1 MSRSGLQMKVS
12 SSLPSFSPYFERRG
26 ARGRADSEPKNLFAM
41 GEEITTKNAKGQSLI
56 FYAIRFGH
64 KGLARELLEKGC
76 DPNEADNSNHYPIH
90 EAVDQ
95 SEITMI
101 KLLKEYG
108 ADLNVKNLLGQT
120 PLMRAVLFDDVL
132 IVKTLLEA
140 GADPY
145 QRDISGQTLIDFALS
160 TGRENTCLYLIQN
173 GYESLT
179 KDNIHLHHLTT
190 SERSGT
196 VVNSLINF
204 LTNMKKK
211 KGLVKNK
218 IAEKRKSLAP
228 LKINFTFSKKNLL
241 KKKKC
246 VGPVKRDTD
255 LPNFAILNIH

>member
-1 MSRSGLQMKVS
+1 MSRSGLQMKLS

-26 ARGRADSEPKNLFAM
+26 ARGRADSEPKNLFAL

-64 KGLARELLEKGC
+64 KGLAKELLEKGC
-76 DPNEADNSNHYPIH
+76 DPNEADNANHYPIH

-95 SEITMI
+95 SETAMI
-101 KLLKEYG
+101 ELLKEYG

-132 IVKTLLEA
+132 IVKTLLKA

-145 QRDISGQTLIDFALS
+145 QRDISGQTLIEYALS
-160 TGRENTCLYLIQN
+160 SGRENTCLFLLQN
-173 GYESLT
+173 GYESQT
-179 KDNIHLHHLTT
+179 MDNIHLNHLTT

-204 LTNMKKK
+204 LTNIKKK

-218 IAEKRKSLAP
+218 IAEKTQNLTP
-228 LKINFTFSKKNLL
+228 LKVNLKFSKKYVL
-241 KKKKC
+241 KKKNC
-246 VGPVKRDTD
+246 IGPVKRDID